1 MVKECN
7 SWFCTTENGVLCDVT
22 SLNEAGDAD
31 LESLS
36 AGNGKEIFLHKRT
49 LAQCNLALG
58 NAACHR
64 NNENITSKPI
74 MLEFLFGLAILSSCL
89 PSKK

>member
-7 SWFCTTENGVLCDVT
+7 PWFCATENGVLCDMT

-36 AGNGKEIFLHKRT
+36 AGNGKEIFLRKRT
-49 LAQCNLALG
+49 LG
-58 NAACHR
+58 
-64 NNENITSKPI
+64 T
-74 MLEFLFGLAILSSCL
+74 M
-89 PSKK
+89 